1 MESVI
6 RNGEYIFTETVLLND
21 IIVPV
26 RPHENA
32 IYTNGE
38 WVLNI
43 DELLEKANSADG
55 LELLKSTDWKVLRHQ
70 DQLVLNVETTLT
82 QEEYLEL
89 LQQREN
95 ARNEVKDYATN

>member
-6 RNGEYIFTETVLLND
+6 RNGEYIFVEEVLLND
-21 IIVPV
+21 TIVPI

-32 IYTNGE
+32 IYINGE
-38 WVLNI
+38 WVLDI
-43 DELLEKANSADG
+43 GELLGKMNSVES
-55 LELLKSTDWKVLRHQ
+55 LYFLKSTDWKVLRHQ
-70 DQLVLNVETTLT
+70 DQLTLNVETKLS

>member
-43 DELLEKANSADG
+43 DELLGKTSSSEG

-70 DQLVLNVETTLT
+70 DQLALSIATTLSKD
-82 QEEYLEL
+82 EYLEL
-89 LQQREN
+89 LQQRQN
-95 ARNEVKDYATN
+95 ARNEVGNYVIN